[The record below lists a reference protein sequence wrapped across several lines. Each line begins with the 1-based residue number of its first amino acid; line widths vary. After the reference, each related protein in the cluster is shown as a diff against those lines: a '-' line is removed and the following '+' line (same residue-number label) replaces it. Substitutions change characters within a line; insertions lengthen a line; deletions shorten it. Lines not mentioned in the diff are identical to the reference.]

1 MAKIFSQQVIRQI
14 KEQSTKQVV
23 YRKAVKE
30 KVSQEL
36 LSLRENFLAEFEKHP
51 ITQEIEAG
59 PSATNSSGTLSG
71 QGNLFSF
78 IGFPSKAKPIA
89 ALRKVLEKHSV
100 RFNHGRGRT
109 TIIIDAP
116 TMDEIIAATPLPWAT
131 GRSWVKGI
139 EHGLSG
145 LGRYLNTRRRTGSR
159 SGGGIQVKNKLRGGK
174 FRNTSYLSPLLNKY
188 YKGIEKLKRTSL
200 K

>member
-1 MAKIFSQQVIRQI
+1 MAKIFSQQVKRQI
-14 KEQSTKQVV
+14 ENQYTKERV

-36 LSLRENFLAEFEKHP
+36 SSLRKIFLSEFEKHP
-51 ITQEIEAG
+51 ITKEIEAG

-71 QGNLFSF
+71 RGNLFSF
-78 IGFPSKAKPIA
+78 IGFPANAKPIST
-89 ALRKVLEKHSV
+89 LRKVLEKHDV
-100 RFNHGRGRT
+100 RFNHVRGKT
-109 TIIIDAP
+109 TIIINAP
-116 TMDEIIAATPLPWAT
+116 TMEEIIAATPLPWAT
-131 GRSWVKGI
+131 GRSWVRGI

-145 LGRYLNTRRRTGSR
+145 LGRYLNTKRRTGSR
-159 SGGGIQVKNKLRGGK
+159 SGGGIQVKNKLRGGR
-174 FRNTSYLSPLLNKY
+174 FRNTSYLSPLLNTY